1 MSHWVRGPFW
11 KYQLPQLGQS
21 EIAIRKAM
29 IGLSKYHEG
38 CERFRISMQSGRGI
52 DETDTD
58 VLTNGVEEY
67 NAAIS
72 QLAKLLAKGKSA
84 DLVALITCGLF
95 IILDVG
101 WGDFPKAVIHIHN
114 GVKIL
119 GRWKTNL
126 LMSNRSI
133 VAGSLEQSV
142 IDLFASISHQT
153 SLDDPDPLTALRTEW
168 PPSEEFKTLEMAEI
182 WYEHINRKSIQLIRI
197 VVLEGRTSELDDIL
211 AEIRTRSN
219 WWGRSF
225 RSLVA
230 SMTGRMS
237 LEEDETVDELWIK
250 HLIPEV
256 MLWSSLNE
264 ENGEPV
270 EVLNSLLRQA
280 EALHRKRRK
289 HDREMLFKIF
299 CFTAGLIPAL
309 RIISHKSKDEALRRK
324 ATLIYSWSAPSM
336 LDTSVHGIPLAKRG
350 PKVEREET
358 SRGEKQVLELEL
370 RPGTQ
375 QVRLILNAGQKDGQW
390 EVTQEALT

>member
-67 NAAIS
+67 NTAIS

-95 IILDVG
+95 IILDIG
-101 WGDFPKAVIHIHN
+101 WGDYPKAIIHIHN

-119 GRWKTNL
+119 DRWKTNL
-126 LMSNRSI
+126 LMSNQSI

-142 IDLFASISHQT
+142 IDLFTSLTPQT

-182 WYEHINRKSIQLIRI
+182 WCEHINRKSTQLIRI
-197 VVLEGRTSELDDIL
+197 VVLEGRSSELDDIL
-211 AEIRTRSN
+211 AEIRTRSD

-225 RSLVA
+225 QSLVA

-250 HLIPEV
+250 HLVPKV
-256 MLWSSLNE
+256 KLWSSLND

-280 EALHRKRRK
+280 ETLHRKRRK

-299 CFTAGLIPAL
+299 CFTSGLIPAL
-309 RIISHKSKDEALRRK
+309 RIISHKSKHEALRRK
-324 ATLIYSWSAPSM
+324 ATLIYSWSTPM
-336 LDTSVHGIPLAKRG
+336 LDTSVHATPPAKRG
-350 PKVEREET
+350 AKVEREET
-358 SRGEKQVLELEL
+358 SKGEKQVLELEL

-390 EVTQEALT
+390 EVTQEALA